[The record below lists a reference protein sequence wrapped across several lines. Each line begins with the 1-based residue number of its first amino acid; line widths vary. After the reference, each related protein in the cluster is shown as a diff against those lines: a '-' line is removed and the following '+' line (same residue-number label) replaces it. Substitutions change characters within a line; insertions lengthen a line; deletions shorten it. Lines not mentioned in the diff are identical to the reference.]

1 MLIYKKRASLI
12 YEFHPVTTIS
22 FIAAI
27 VLLALIFSHPVYLLG
42 LLLAVG
48 MAIAAAEITREWSYY
63 LRFGLGMIAVIII
76 INTVFVQA
84 GTTVVFFG
92 PRIPGLGR
100 VKITL
105 EALFFSMAMGI
116 RLVVVMS
123 AFCLYTYAVNPDKVL
138 KLLGRFGNRSILTA
152 ILATRLFP
160 LMIKDFKRIMEVYR
174 CRGVKLNTGS
184 WFQRSKNILPVMNV
198 LLLSCLERSFQL
210 AESLWI
216 RGYGSG
222 KRTFYNRD
230 LWQPR
235 DLIVLFCVFISL
247 IIGIWATIKGWASY
261 TYYPRVESFNLGE
274 IKLAGFLTFILII
287 PAVLNWGWGKWPL
300 LKSKI

>member
-1 MLIYKKRASLI
+1 MLIYKKKDSLI
-12 YEFHPVTTIS
+12 YELHPVTTVS

-27 VLLALIFSHPVYLLG
+27 TLLALIFSHPVYLLG

-48 MAIAAAEITREWSYY
+48 MAVAAAEITREWFYY
-63 LRFGLGMIAVIII
+63 LRFSLGMMAVIII
-76 INTVFVQA
+76 VNTIFVQA
-84 GTTVVFFG
+84 GTTVVFSG

-100 VKITL
+100 VKVTM
-105 EALFFSMAMGI
+105 EALLFSIAMGI
-116 RLVVVMS
+116 RLVVAMS

-138 KLLGRFGNRSILTA
+138 KLFGRFGNRSILTA
-152 ILATRLFP
+152 IMAARLFP
-160 LMIKDFKRIMEVYR
+160 LMIKDFKRIVEVYR

-184 WFQRSKNILPVMNV
+184 WLQRSKNILPVMNV

-216 RGYGSG
+216 KGYGSG

-230 LWQPR
+230 LWRPR
-235 DLIVLFCVFISL
+235 DFIVVFSVLISL
-247 IIGIWATIKGWASY
+247 IIGIWAAIKGWASY

-274 IKLAGFLTFILII
+274 IKLAVFLTFILIV
-287 PAVLNWGWGKWPL
+287 PAVLNWGWKRWPL